1 MGVRLFLWC
10 GIVLALSHG
19 LLSAAHGQGSSTGDA
34 SKPLTVEGSLNLR
47 TVADLQFSPD
57 PSASLGASGG
67 RLAFVV
73 TEPAKGTGRLSHIW
87 IYEKGS
93 GVARQFTFSAK
104 SELSPRW
111 RPGAAAASETPIRRF
126 IPQKSRDGAEV
137 AFPGQLAFLSDR
149 TDGQQQIFLMS
160 MSGGEGRAITKGKRS
175 VKAFEW
181 SPDGREIA
189 FLAPDAKTEEE
200 EKKEKD
206 KDDAKVVDKDDKH
219 ARLWILDLATG
230 ETRAL
235 TKANWNFDE
244 LAWLPAGDRVVVKG
258 TDHPESDQYTERIFS
273 VQVADG
279 AMKELVKPLG
289 PFGEMRVAPD
299 GKTISYVGPR
309 EDGPEPH
316 DLMLLPVASHAAR
329 NLTGAS
335 LDLLVTDYHWQK
347 DGSVV
352 LLAANGFSNLLV
364 TYSGDG
370 ARHDLSPAP
379 GPAGSM
385 ALSGGGEIAFV
396 SQGATRPQEVWLWDQ
411 KSAPRQVTHLN
422 DSWKAYALSEP
433 EFYNYKSFDGTE
445 IQAALLKPRVSPS
458 ANPEIGVPGKSK
470 LPLIAL
476 IHGGPTGRWGDSIE
490 VWGQLLAA
498 HGYAVFYP
506 NIRGSVGYGQKF
518 VESNRGDW
526 GGGDYK
532 DVMAGVDDLVKRGI
546 ADPERLGIGG
556 WSYGGY
562 MAEWAITQTNVF
574 KAAVSGA
581 GMANLISEF
590 GMEDHPA
597 GDEWFYGV
605 PWEKPE
611 GFLNSSPFV
620 YLKNAKTPTLV
631 LQGDADTI
639 DPLGQ
644 SQELYRGLKRYGVEA
659 EFVIYPREPHGLHEE
674 KHLVDRL
681 NRILAWYDKYL
692 KAEKAA
698 K

>member
-1 MGVRLFLWC
+1 MIARYFSLGGV
-10 GIVLALSHG
+10 AL
-19 LLSAAHGQGSSTGDA
+19 LLSAGFSVAGRGQGAPSDGQ
-34 SKPLTVEGSLNLR
+34 KKMLTAEASLNLR
-47 TVADLQFSPD
+47 NVADLQYSPD
-57 PSASLGASGG
+57 PSVLLGASWG

-73 TEPAKGTGRLSHIW
+73 MEPAKGTGRLRHIW
-87 IYEKGS
+87 MYERAS
-93 GVARQFTFSAK
+93 GVARQFTFSTK
-104 SELSPRW
+104 SEFAPRW
-111 RPGAAAASETPIRRF
+111 SP
-126 IPQKSRDGAEV
+126 DGK
-137 AFPGQLAFLSDR
+137 QLAFLSNR
-149 TDGQQQIFLMS
+149 EEEQQQIFLMS
-160 MSGGEGRAITKGKRS
+160 MNGGEGRAITKGKRS

-181 SPDGREIA
+181 SPDGKSIA

-206 KDDAKVVDKDDKH
+206 KDDAKVVDKDEKH
-219 ARLWILDLATG
+219 ARLWILNVSTG
-230 ETRAL
+230 ETWAL
-235 TKANWNFDE
+235 TKPNWNFDE
-244 LAWLPAGDRVVVKG
+244 LAWLPAGDRVVAKG

-316 DLMLLPVASHAAR
+316 DLMLLPVTAHAAR

-335 LDLLVTDYHWQK
+335 LDRPVQDYHWEK

-352 LLAANGFSNLLV
+352 LQAANGFSNLLV
-364 TYSGDG
+364 TYSTDG
-370 ARHDLSPAP
+370 ARHDLAPAP

-385 ALSGGGEIAFV
+385 AVTGSGEIAFV
-396 SQGATRPQEVWLWDQ
+396 SQGATQPQEVWVWDQ
-411 KSAPRQVTHLN
+411 KSAPKQVTHLN
-422 DSWKAYALSEP
+422 DSWKQYALSEP
-433 EFYNYKSFDGTE
+433 ESFKYKSFDGTE
-445 IQAALLKPRVSPS
+445 IQAALLKPQ
-458 ANPEIGVPGKSK
+458 GYDGKSK

-476 IHGGPTGRWGDSIE
+476 IHGGPTGRWSESIE
-490 VWGQLLAA
+490 TWGQLLAT

-518 VESNRGDW
+518 VEANRGDW
-526 GGGDYK
+526 GGGDFK
-532 DVMAGVDDLVKRGI
+532 DVMAGVEELVKRGV
-546 ADPERLGIGG
+546 ADPEKLGIGG

-562 MAEWAITQTNVF
+562 MAEWAITQTNAF

-590 GMEDHPA
+590 GTEDHPA

-605 PWEKPE
+605 PWEQPE

-620 YLKNAKTPTLV
+620 HLKKARTPTLV
-631 LQGDADTI
+631 LQGDADPI

-659 EFVIYPREPHGLHEE
+659 EFVVYPREPHGFHEE
-674 KHLVDRL
+674 KHLLDRL

-692 KAEKAA
+692 KK
-698 K
+698 

>member
-1 MGVRLFLWC
+1 MGVRLFLSA
-10 GIVLALSHG
+10 GIVLFLGHG
-19 LLSAAHGQGSSTGDA
+19 FFSAAQGQGASTDDA
-34 SKPLTVEGSLNLR
+34 SKPLTVEASLNLR
-47 TVADLQFSPD
+47 NVGDLQFSPD
-57 PSASLGASGG
+57 GG

-73 TEPAKGTGRLSHIW
+73 TEPAKGTGRLTHIW
-87 IYEKGS
+87 IYDAVS
-93 GVARQFTFSAK
+93 GAARQFTFSAK
-104 SELSPRW
+104 SELAPRW
-111 RPGAAAASETPIRRF
+111 SP
-126 IPQKSRDGAEV
+126 DGN
-137 AFPGQLAFLSDR
+137 QLAFLSNRAED
-149 TDGQQQIFLMS
+149 QQQIFLMRAD
-160 MSGGEGRAITKGKRS
+160 GGEARAITKGKRS

-181 SPDGREIA
+181 SPDDKEIA
-189 FLAPDAKTEEE
+189 FLALDGKTEDE

-219 ARLWILDLATG
+219 GRLWILDVASG
-230 ETRAL
+230 EARAL

-258 TDHPESDQYTERIFS
+258 TDRPESDQYTERIFS

-299 GKTISYVGPR
+299 GKTISYVGSR

-316 DLMLLPVASHAAR
+316 DLMLLPVTAHAAR

-335 LDLLVTDYHWQK
+335 LDRLVQDYHWQS

-352 LLAANGFSNLLV
+352 LLAANGFSNLVV
-364 TYSGDG
+364 TYSADG
-370 ARHDLSPAP
+370 SRHDLSPAT

-385 ALSGGGEIAFV
+385 ALTSGGEIAFV

-411 KSAPRQVTHLN
+411 KSAPWQVTHLN
-422 DSWKAYALSEP
+422 DSWKTYTLIEP
-433 EFYNYKSFDGTE
+433 EFYKYKSFDGAE
-445 IQAALLKPRVSPS
+445 IEAALLKPRVSPS
-458 ANPEIGVPGKSK
+458 ANTEIGVPGGKSK

-490 VWGQLLAA
+490 TWGQLLAT

-518 VESNRGDW
+518 VEANRGDW
-526 GGGDYK
+526 GGGDFK

-590 GMEDHPA
+590 GTEDHPA

-620 YLKNAKTPTLV
+620 HLKNAKTPTLE
-631 LQGDADTI
+631 LQGDADTV

-644 SQELYRGLKRYGVEA
+644 SQELYRGLKRYGVET
-659 EFVIYPREPHGLHEE
+659 ELVVYPREPHGFHEE

-681 NRILAWYDKYL
+681 ERILAWYEKYL
-692 KAEKAA
+692 KK
-698 K
+698 

>member
-1 MGVRLFLWC
+1 MGGVSRIAGKRWAAASIFLAATA
-10 GIVLALSHG
+10 GVFAQSVA
-19 LLSAAHGQGSSTGDA
+19 SADEG
-34 SKPLTVEGSLNLR
+34 KMLTVEGSLSLW
-47 TVADLQFSPD
+47 TVAGLQFSPD
-57 PSASLGASGG
+57 PSASVGTSGG

-73 TEPAKGTGRLSHIW
+73 TEPAKGTGRLQHIW
-87 IYEKGS
+87 IYERAS
-93 GVARQFTFSAK
+93 GAARQFTFSAK
-104 SELSPRW
+104 SELAPRW
-111 RPGAAAASETPIRRF
+111 SP
-126 IPQKSRDGAEV
+126 DGK
-137 AFPGQLAFLSDR
+137 QLAFLSNRAED
-149 TDGQQQIFLMS
+149 QQQIFLMRAD
-160 MSGGEGRAITKGKRS
+160 GGEARAVTKGKRS

-181 SPDGREIA
+181 SPDGKEIA

-219 ARLWILDLATG
+219 ARLWILNVASG
-230 ETRAL
+230 EARAL
-235 TKANWNFDE
+235 TKPNWNFDE

-258 TDHPESDQYTERIFS
+258 TDHPESDQYTERIFT

-335 LDLLVTDYHWQK
+335 LDRLVTDYHWQK

-352 LLAANGFSNLLV
+352 LMAANGFSNLLV

-370 ARHDLSPAP
+370 TRRDLSPVP

-396 SQGATRPQEVWLWDQ
+396 SQDATRPQEVWLWDQ

-422 DSWKAYALSEP
+422 DSWKQYALSEP
-433 EFYNYKSFDGTE
+433 ELYKYKSFDGTE
-445 IQAALLKPRVSPS
+445 IEAALLRPRVLKD
-458 ANPEIGVPGKSK
+458 ANAEIGVPGGK

-476 IHGGPTGRWGDSIE
+476 VHGGPTGRWADSIE
-490 VWGQLLAA
+490 TWGQLLAA
-498 HGYAVFYP
+498 RGYAVFYP

-681 NRILAWYDKYL
+681 NRILGWYDRYL
-692 KAEKAA
+692 KK
-698 K
+698 

>member
-1 MGVRLFLWC
+1 LVGV
-10 GIVLALSHG
+10 S
-19 LLSAAHGQGSSTGDA
+19 LLLTQGFSVAAGAQCAPVIDA
-34 SKPLTVEGSLNLR
+34 GKKLTPEGSLNLR
-47 TVADLQFSPD
+47 SVADFQFS
-57 PSASLGASGG
+57 ASGE

-73 TEPAKGTGRLSHIW
+73 TEPAKGTGRLRHIW
-87 IYEKGS
+87 IYDAGS

-111 RPGAAAASETPIRRF
+111 SP
-126 IPQKSRDGAEV
+126 DGKQV
-137 AFPGQLAFLSDR
+137 AFLSDR
-149 TDGQQQIFLMS
+149 DEGQQQIFLMS
-160 MSGGEGRAITKGKRS
+160 MNGGEGRAITKGKRG

-181 SPDGREIA
+181 SADGKTIA

-219 ARLWILDLATG
+219 ARLWVVDVATG

-235 TKANWNFDE
+235 TKPNWNFDE

-258 TDHPESDQYTERIFS
+258 TDHPESDEYTERIFS

-279 AMKELVKPLG
+279 TMKQLVKPLG

-316 DLMLLPVASHAAR
+316 DLMLLPVTAHAAR
-329 NLTGAS
+329 NLTGLS
-335 LDLLVTDYHWQK
+335 LDRPVQDYHWAK

-352 LLAANGFSNLLV
+352 LVAANGFSNLLV
-364 TYSGDG
+364 TYTADG
-370 ARHDLSPAP
+370 ARHDLAPAT

-385 ALSGGGEIAFV
+385 ALAGDGEIAFV
-396 SQGATRPQEVWLWDQ
+396 SQGATRPQEVFIWDQ
-411 KSAPRQVTHLN
+411 KSAPKQATHLN
-422 DSWKAYALSEP
+422 DSWKQYALVQP
-433 EFYNYKSFDGTE
+433 EFYRYKSFDGVE
-445 IQAALLKPRVSPS
+445 IEAALLRPKEDGEASSPLHGN
-458 ANPEIGVPGKSK
+458 AAKTK
-470 LPLIAL
+470 LPLIVL
-476 IHGGPTGRWGDSIE
+476 VHGGPTGRWSDSIE

-498 HGYAVFYP
+498 RGYAVFYP

-518 VESNRGDW
+518 VEANRGDW
-526 GGGDYK
+526 GGGDFK
-532 DVMAGVDDLVKRGI
+532 DVMAGVEDLVKRGI
-546 ADPERLGIGG
+546 ADPDRLGIGG

-590 GMEDHPA
+590 GTEDHPA
-597 GDEWFYGV
+597 GDEWFFGV

-620 YLKNAKTPTLV
+620 HLKKAKTPTLV
-631 LQGDADTI
+631 LQGDADTV

-659 EFVIYPREPHGLHEE
+659 ELVVYPREPHGFREE
-674 KHLVDRL
+674 KHLADRL
-681 NRILAWYDKYL
+681 ERILGWYEKYL
-692 KAEKAA
+692 KMEKAG

>member
-1 MGVRLFLWC
+1 MGFTLQRFCSVFATLLFLA
-10 GIVLALSHG
+10 GYPATLAAQDTAAPDQRRLLTPEASLS
-19 LLSAAHGQGSSTGDA
+19 
-34 SKPLTVEGSLNLR
+34 LR
-47 TVADLQFSPD
+47 TISELQFSPD
-57 PSASLGASGG
+57 GG

-73 TEPAKGTGRLSHIW
+73 MEPAKGAERLRHIW
-87 IYEKGS
+87 IYERQS
-93 GVARQFTFSAK
+93 GVLRQFTYSAK
-104 SELSPRW
+104 SESVPRW
-111 RPGAAAASETPIRRF
+111 SP
-126 IPQKSRDGAEV
+126 DGK
-137 AFPGQLAFLSDR
+137 QLAFLSNRDE
-149 TDGQQQIFLMS
+149 DQQQILLMRAD
-160 MSGGEGRAITKGKRS
+160 GGEGRAVTKGKRS

-181 SPDGREIA
+181 SPDGKEIA

-206 KDDAKVVDKDDKH
+206 KDDAKVVDKEDKR
-219 ARLWILDLATG
+219 ARLWILNVTTG
-230 ETRAL
+230 EARAL
-235 TKANWNFDE
+235 TKANWEMKE
-244 LAWLPAGDRVVVKG
+244 LAWLPSGDRIVVQG
-258 TDHPESDQYTERIFS
+258 TEHPESDQYTERIFS
-273 VQVADG
+273 VQVSDG
-279 AMKELVKPLG
+279 TMKELVKPLG

-316 DLMLLPVASHAAR
+316 DLMLLPVAGHAAR

-335 LDLLVTDYHWQK
+335 LDRAGEDYHWHAN
-347 DGSVV
+347 GSVV

-364 TYSGDG
+364 SYSADG
-370 ARHDLSPAP
+370 TRHDLEPSPAA
-379 GPAGSM
+379 AGSL
-385 ALSGGGEIAFV
+385 ALAPNGEIAFV
-396 SQGATRPQEVWLWDQ
+396 SQSATQPQEVWLWDQ
-411 KSAPRQVTHLN
+411 KSVARQVSHLN
-422 DSWKAYALSEP
+422 DSWAQYTLSAP
-433 EFYNYKSFDGTE
+433 EFFKYKSFDGTE
-445 IQAALLKPRVSPS
+445 IEASLLKPR
-458 ANPEIGVPGKSK
+458 AADGKTK

-476 IHGGPTGRWGDSIE
+476 IHGGPTGRWRNSIE
-490 VWGQLLAA
+490 TWGQLLAA

-518 VESNRGDW
+518 IEANRGDW

-532 DVMAGVDDLVKRGI
+532 DVMAGVEDLVKRGI
-546 ADPERLGIGG
+546 ADPNRLGIGG

-562 MAEWAITQTNVF
+562 MAEWAITQTTVF

-581 GMANLISEF
+581 GMADLISEF
-590 GMEDHPA
+590 GTEDHPA

-620 YLKNAKTPTLV
+620 HLKNARTPTLV

-644 SQELYRGLKRYGVEA
+644 SQELYRGLKRYGVEV
-659 EFVIYPREPHGLHEE
+659 EFVVYPREPHGFHEE
-674 KHLVDRL
+674 KHLLDRL

-692 KAEKAA
+692 KEAKAG

>member
-1 MGVRLFLWC
+1 MGRAFRGSTVL
-10 GIVLALSHG
+10 GITLAV
-19 LLSAAHGQGSSTGDA
+19 AAISFGQATPTD
-34 SKPLTVEGSLNLR
+34 EGKKTLEPETSLNLR
-47 TVADLQFSPD
+47 SVSELQFSPD
-57 PSASLGASGG
+57 GA

-73 TEPAKGTGRLSHIW
+73 TEPAKGTGRLRHIW
-87 IYEKGS
+87 IYEREGD
-93 GVARQFTFSAK
+93 VVRQFTYSAK
-104 SELSPRW
+104 SESVPRW
-111 RPGAAAASETPIRRF
+111 SP
-126 IPQKSRDGAEV
+126 DGK
-137 AFPGQLAFLSDR
+137 QLAFLSNRDE
-149 TDGQQQIFLMS
+149 DQQQIFLMGTN
-160 MSGGEGRAITKGKRS
+160 GGEGRAVTKGKRS
-175 VKAFEW
+175 VKTFEW
-181 SPDGREIA
+181 SPDGAHIA

-200 EKKEKD
+200 EKREKN

-219 ARLWILDLATG
+219 ARLWILDVATG

-244 LAWLPAGDRVVVKG
+244 LAWLPAGDRVAVKG
-258 TDHPESDQYTERIFS
+258 TEHPESDEYTERIYS

-279 AMKELVKPLG
+279 TMKQLVAPRG
-289 PFGEMRVAPD
+289 PIGEMRVALD
-299 GKTISYVGPR
+299 GKTLSYVGAR

-316 DLMLLPVASHAAR
+316 DLMLLPVTAHAAR
-329 NLTGAS
+329 NLTGAN
-335 LDLLVTDYHWQK
+335 LDRPVEDYHWQK

-352 LLAANGFSNLLV
+352 LLAANGFTNLLV
-364 TYSGDG
+364 SYSVDG
-370 ARHDLSPAP
+370 ARHDLEPSPT
-379 GPAGSM
+379 PAGSL
-385 ALSGGGEIAFV
+385 ALAANGDIAFV
-396 SQGATRPQEVWLWDQ
+396 SQTVTQPQEVWLWDQ
-411 KSAPRQVTHLN
+411 KGAARQLSRLN
-422 DSWKAYALSEP
+422 DSWKQYALSAP
-433 EFYNYKSFDGTE
+433 ELYKYKSFDGTE
-445 IQAALLKPRVSPS
+445 IEAAVLKPQG
-458 ANPEIGVPGKSK
+458 ADGKTK

-476 IHGGPTGRWGDSIE
+476 IHGGPTGRWQNAIE
-490 VWGQLLAA
+490 TWGQLLAT

-532 DVMAGVDDLVKRGI
+532 DVMAGVEDLVKRGI
-546 ADPERLGIGG
+546 ADPNRLGIGG

-590 GMEDHPA
+590 GTEDHPA

-620 YLKNAKTPTLV
+620 HLKNAKTPTLV

-644 SQELYRGLKRYGVEA
+644 SQELYRGLKRYGVET
-659 EFVIYPREPHGLHEE
+659 EFVVYPREPHGFHEE
-674 KHLVDRL
+674 KHLLDRL

-692 KAEKAA
+692 KEPKSA

>member
-1 MGVRLFLWC
+1 MGAGYFP
-10 GIVLALSHG
+10 LAG
-19 LLSAAHGQGSSTGDA
+19 VALLLGGGFSIAAEGQSVPA
-34 SKPLTVEGSLNLR
+34 SEVSKLLTAEASLNLR
-47 TVADLQFSPD
+47 SVADLQFSPD
-57 PSASLGASGG
+57 GG

-73 TEPAKGTGRLSHIW
+73 TEPAKGAGRLRHIW
-87 IYEKGS
+87 IYERVS
-93 GVARQFTFSAK
+93 GASRQFTFSAK
-104 SELSPRW
+104 SESAPRW
-111 RPGAAAASETPIRRF
+111 SPDPSASLRAGG
-126 IPQKSRDGAEV
+126 K
-137 AFPGQLAFLSDR
+137 QLAFLSNRAED
-149 TDGQQQIFLMS
+149 QQQIFVMAAD
-160 MSGGEGRAITKGKRS
+160 GGEGRAVTKGKRS

-181 SPDGREIA
+181 SPDGKEIA

-219 ARLWILDLATG
+219 ARLWILDVATG

-279 AMKELVKPLG
+279 TMKELVKPLG

-299 GKTISYVGPR
+299 GKTISFVGPR

-329 NLTGAS
+329 NLTGLS
-335 LDLLVTDYHWQK
+335 LDRPVEDYHWRK

-370 ARHDLSPAP
+370 ARHDLAPSP

-385 ALSGGGEIAFV
+385 ALTGSGEIAFV

-411 KSAPRQVTHLN
+411 KSAPKQVTHLN
-422 DSWKAYALSEP
+422 DSWKQYTLSEP
-433 EFYNYKSFDGTE
+433 EFYKYKSFDGTE
-445 IQAALLKPRVSPS
+445 IEAALLKPQ
-458 ANPEIGVPGKSK
+458 GYDGKSK

-476 IHGGPTGRWGDSIE
+476 VHGGPTGRWSESIE
-490 VWGQLLAA
+490 TWGQLLAT

-526 GGGDYK
+526 GGGDFK
-532 DVMAGVDDLVKRGI
+532 DVMAGVADLVKRGI
-546 ADPERLGIGG
+546 ADPEKLGIGG

-590 GMEDHPA
+590 GTEDHPA

-631 LQGDADTI
+631 LQGDADPI

-659 EFVIYPREPHGLHEE
+659 ELVVYPREPHGFHEE
-674 KHLVDRL
+674 KHLLDRL
-681 NRILAWYDKYL
+681 NRILTWYDKYL
-692 KAEKAA
+692 KRDEKVAG
-698 K
+698 KN

>member
-1 MGVRLFLWC
+1 MGVFFMGARCFRLV
-10 GIVLALSHG
+10 GVAL
-19 LLSAAHGQGSSTGDA
+19 LLTEGFSVAAGAQGAPAVDA
-34 SKPLTVEGSLNLR
+34 GKTLTPEASLNLR
-47 TVADLQFSPD
+47 NVADLQFS
-57 PSASLGASGG
+57 SGG
-67 RLAFVV
+67 ERLAFVV
-73 TEPAKGTGRLSHIW
+73 TEPAKGTGRLSHIG
-87 IYEKGS
+87 IYERGS

-104 SELSPRW
+104 SESAPRW
-111 RPGAAAASETPIRRF
+111 SPNG
-126 IPQKSRDGAEV
+126 K
-137 AFPGQLAFLSDR
+137 QLAFLSNRAED
-149 TDGQQQIFLMS
+149 QQQICVMS
-160 MSGGEGRAITKGKRS
+160 MNGGEARAITKGKRS

-181 SPDGREIA
+181 SADGKEIA

-206 KDDAKVVDKDDKH
+206 KDDEKVVDKDDKH
-219 ARLWILDLATG
+219 ARLWILDVATG

-235 TKANWNFDE
+235 TKPNWKFDE

-258 TDHPESDQYTERIFS
+258 TDRPESDQYTERIFS

-279 AMKELVKPLG
+279 TMKELVKPLG

-299 GKTISYVGPR
+299 GKAISYVGPR

-316 DLMLLPVASHAAR
+316 DLMLLPVTAHAAR

-335 LDLLVTDYHWQK
+335 LDRLVMDYHWAK

-352 LLAANGFSNLLV
+352 MVAANGFSSLLV
-364 TYSGDG
+364 TYSADG
-370 ARHDLSPAP
+370 ARHDLSAVP
-379 GPAGSM
+379 GPAGAM
-385 ALSGGGEIAFV
+385 ALTDGGEIAFV
-396 SQGATRPQEVWLWDQ
+396 SQAATRPQEVWLWDQ
-411 KSAPRQVTHLN
+411 KGAPKQITHLN
-422 DSWKAYALSEP
+422 DSWKQYSLSEP
-433 EFYNYKSFDGTE
+433 EFYTYKSFDGTE
-445 IQAALLKPRVSPS
+445 IEAALLKPRVLPS
-458 ANPEIGVPGKSK
+458 ANQEIGVPGKSK
-470 LPLIAL
+470 LPLIVL
-476 IHGGPTGRWGDSIE
+476 VHGGPTGRWADSIE
-490 VWGQLLAA
+490 TWGQLLAA

-518 VESNRGDW
+518 VEANRGDW
-526 GGGDYK
+526 GGGDFK
-532 DVMAGVDDLVKRGI
+532 DVMAGVEDLVKRGI
-546 ADPERLGIGG
+546 ADPDRLGIGG

-562 MAEWAITQTNVF
+562 MAEWAITQTNAF

-590 GMEDHPA
+590 GTEDHPA

-620 YLKNAKTPTLV
+620 HLKNAKTPTLV

-644 SQELYRGLKRYGVEA
+644 SQELYRGLKRYGVET
-659 EFVIYPREPHGLHEE
+659 ELVVYPREPHGFHEE

-681 NRILAWYDKYL
+681 NRILAWDDKYL
-692 KAEKAA
+692 KKEAQKDLPG
-698 K
+698 KS